1 MIKILRA
8 TLGIALVL
16 LSIMQSKAQ
25 LLKYTS
31 SDSIGDKPKFEGS
44 LMGRLKFN
52 GVYDIKGDL
61 HGNSA
66 FLIHKNSMQGSD
78 RPGLWLDMR
87 QSQLRFDG
95 TQRLKNGKEIFA
107 RVEADFEGGP
117 DNRSTFRLR
126 HAYLK
131 YDKWVVGQTWSTF
144 GDVDMWPAS
153 LFDWDGPTGLARS
166 RKPIIQYTIDYS
178 SRFVSEVAA
187 ELMEPRRLYD
197 YTLPDVDN
205 SIHYEPRRLPDFVG
219 TLKYKFDPGFVKVAG
234 IYRHIDYGYGEEHK
248 VANGYGFSAMFK
260 SMLGPQQK
268 NQFLLQ
274 FNYGKGIADNI
285 LPIGGSKLDG
295 HVSNEDMSKLNLLPV
310 MAGMISYQQFWTP
323 KLHSLFLFSF
333 NDFDSKKAS
342 FDWNKMTN
350 LYAGTNLMYNILP
363 NLTTGAEF
371 LWGRKTLEYENLTEH
386 AVASRVN
393 FGFLYNF

>member
-1 MIKILRA
+1 MFKVIRA
-8 TLGIALVL
+8 CLCSVLVL
-16 LSIMQSKAQ
+16 LSVLESKAQ
-25 LLKYTS
+25 LIKYAS
-31 SDSIGDKPKFEGS
+31 SDSIDGKPKFEGS

-66 FLIHKNSMQGSD
+66 FLIHKNSMDGQD
-78 RPGLWLDMR
+78 RPGLWLDLR

-107 RVEADFEGGP
+107 RIEADFEGGP

-126 HAYLK
+126 HAFLMYNKIL
-131 YDKWVVGQTWSTF
+131 VGQTWSTF
-144 GDVDMWPAS
+144 GDGDMWPAS
-153 LFDWDGPTGLARS
+153 LFDWDGPTGLMRG
-166 RKPIIQYTIDYS
+166 RRPQIRYTIDYAP
-178 SRFVSEVAA
+178 RWQSEVAA

-197 YTLPDVDN
+197 YTVPDVPN
-205 SIHYEPRRLPDFVG
+205 SINYEPRRLPDFVG
-219 TLKYKFDPGFVKVAG
+219 TLKYKFEPGFVKIAG
-234 IYRHIDYGYGEEHK
+234 IYRRIDYGYQDDNK
-248 VANGYGFSAMFK
+248 AANGYGLSAMFNV
-260 SMLGPQQK
+260 LAGPQKK

-274 FNYGKGIADNI
+274 FNYGKGIADYV
-285 LPIGGSKLDG
+285 LPIGGAKLDG
-295 HVSNEDMSKLNLLPV
+295 HVSTEDVSKLNLLPTLTG
-310 MAGMISYQQFWTP
+310 MASYQQFWTE
-323 KLHSLFLFSF
+323 KLHSLFVFSMS
-333 NDFDSKKAS
+333 DFDSKKAS
-342 FDWNKMTN
+342 FDWDRMTN

-371 LWGRKTLEYENLTEH
+371 LWGRKTLKYTNHKEH